1 MKKVEYNLPSHLKN
15 KLRRLNKH
23 LIKFGGR
30 ELTTR
35 EAIRF
40 NIDNNAQSG
49 FEAGSIA
56 FDISGAPYEYNGLS
70 YHKASTRYYH
80 WIGDALI
87 EISEEVTG
95 ITYDAKRTEVY
106 LAFLRNEELS

>member
-1 MKKVEYNLPSHLKN
+1 MKKVEYNLPSHLKS

-30 ELTTR
+30 ELTNR

-56 FDISGAPYEYNGLS
+56 FDISNADYNKYS
-70 YHKASTRYYH
+70 YASRNYYH

-87 EISEEVTG
+87 EISEKVTG
-95 ITYDAKRTEVY
+95 ITYD
-106 LAFLRNEELS
+106 N

>member
-1 MKKVEYNLPSHLKN
+1 MKIKDEYVLPKNLKKKLSKVNQHLN
-15 KLRRLNKH
+15 
-23 LIKFGGR
+23 KFGGR
-30 ELTTR
+30 SLTEK

-56 FDISGAPYEYNGLS
+56 FDMSDAPDEYNGLS
-70 YHKASTRYYH
+70 WHRASANYYH

-87 EISEEVTG
+87 SISEEVTNVPYDTPQYLIES
-95 ITYDAKRTEVY
+95 ITK
-106 LAFLRNEELS
+106 